1 MYDVIGKSNPTYL
14 LADPNGADV
23 FSIPCEPKNG
33 TVARGT
39 VMVRKETGLW
49 APAATADVAET
60 NQLAVLDQTV
70 DTDAGQKV
78 AEDAKAYRAGKFIY
92 GKVNLKAGAA
102 LTAAHLVV
110 LRKQGFVFDR
120 MAQTNDSFQNEVD

>member
-60 NQLAVLDQTV
+60 NQLALLGREIYLRQ
-70 DTDAGQKV
+70 
-78 AEDAKAYRAGKFIY
+78 GKPESR
-92 GKVNLKAGAA
+92 GSPDRRPPGGAA
-102 LTAAHLVV
+102 EAG
-110 LRKQGFVFDR
+110 LRLRPDGPD
-120 MAQTNDSFQNEVD
+120 E